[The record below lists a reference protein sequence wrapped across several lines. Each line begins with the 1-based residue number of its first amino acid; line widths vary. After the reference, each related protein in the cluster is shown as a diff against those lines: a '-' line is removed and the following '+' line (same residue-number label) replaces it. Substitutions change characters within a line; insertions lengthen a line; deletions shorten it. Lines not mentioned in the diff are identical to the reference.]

1 MWKYKYLLQQ
11 AKQGSDCKLLINWVF
26 SKITEMFLKLMDKF
40 YFYLFSYFLFLSF
53 EVLVSNLSIRR
64 ITDINLQLD
73 VQKYVLIP

>member
-1 MWKYKYLLQQ
+1 
-11 AKQGSDCKLLINWVF
+11 
-26 SKITEMFLKLMDKF
+26 MFLKLMDKF
-40 YFYLFSYFLFLSF
+40 YFYLFPYFLFLSF